1 MQVRQVVA
9 TLCFAALACSND
21 GSGPVA
27 PGPPPPPT
35 GPVVATVTNAPGPSQ
50 LVIQN
55 DVLYWL
61 DSSRA
66 PFKKLSL
73 TIGAAAIALFTK
85 SPMPDNELSDGS
97 YVYWVS
103 SGRLYRSTVDGSTT
117 IRLDSADIPSSGAIA
132 MDGGYVY
139 WVASAP
145 SACSPPC
152 RWSIR
157 RVPKGGGAA
166 TEVAM
171 TADGVVD
178 FMALA
183 VAGGYV
189 FWEEG
194 GVGPAALDGSVG
206 SKIIKVP
213 VAGGTASTVVDG
225 MENGL
230 IVPPGPGYIPA
241 SWHPRGGIIPDTD
254 VVYFADADFYQ
265 SYRVMSV
272 SVNGGPINILLAD
285 TTHDGNNFV
294 RSMTSDAT
302 TLYWVDL
309 NKVRSMAKTDGMVTD
324 LNGPRAIPLWS
335 VTRAGSNLY
344 FLEATCCAH
353 RDKGTIYTIPTTG
366 GTPVVV
372 HDSLD
377 SPSSLTSDAT
387 HMFWLEGGAGIGAIE
402 GFGSMRASALNGAN
416 TLTLVETAN
425 GGPFA
430 ADANAIYFADK
441 WTIKKISTAGGLP
454 QRVATGDFYIKDIAT
469 DGVNLYWL
477 EDGPFSVVRYVPVS
491 GGSITTLG
499 AGPGPAGRLR
509 IGGPYVYWLGHD
521 DEIDRVPKAGGQA
534 IRLIGPISGLAT
546 DFAIDL
552 TSIYISGWDSGII
565 SKAPI
570 DGGGGLTTLASPGL
584 DQTRRIETDG
594 GKVYWIDQGQVASV
608 TGDGHTQ
615 VAIASGAMSD
625 PFTHNGLAFD
635 SHSVFW
641 TEMLSGAIRKATP
654 K

>member
-1 MQVRQVVA
+1 MQLRHFVP

-21 GSGPVA
+21 GSRTV
-27 PGPPPPPT
+27 GPPPSGPT
-35 GPVVATVTNAPGPSQ
+35 VATVTNAPGPSQ
-50 LVIQN
+50 LAIQN

-73 TIGAAAIALFTK
+73 TSGATPIALFTE

-117 IRLDSADIPSSGAIA
+117 VRLDSADIPSAGAMA
-132 MDGGYVY
+132 MDAGYVY

-157 RVPKGGGAA
+157 RVPKAGGAA
-166 TEVAM
+166 TQVAM

-194 GVGPAALDGSVG
+194 GVGPAAPDGSVG

-213 VAGGTASTVVDG
+213 VGGGGTATTVVDG

-230 IVPPGPGYIPA
+230 IVPPGGGYLPA

-272 SVNGGPINILLAD
+272 SVNGGPITILLAD
-285 TTHDGNNFV
+285 TTGNASDFV
-294 RSMTSDAT
+294 RSMTSDDT

-309 NKVRSMAKTDGMVTD
+309 NKVRSMARTGGTVTD
-324 LNGPRAIPLWS
+324 LNGPRAIALWS
-335 VTRAGSNLY
+335 VTRAGSSLY

-353 RDKGTIYTIPTTG
+353 RDKGTIYAIPTAG
-366 GTPVVV
+366 GTPAVV

-377 SPSSLTSDAT
+377 SPSSLTSDAA
-387 HMFWLEGGAGIGAIE
+387 HMFWLEGGGGAGIGGIE
-402 GFGSMRASALNGAN
+402 GYGSMRASALNGAN
-416 TLTLVETAN
+416 TLTLIETAN

-430 ADANAIYFADK
+430 ADADAIYFADK
-441 WTIKKISTAGGLP
+441 WTIKKVSTAGGKP
-454 QRVATGDFYIKDIAT
+454 QRVVTGDNSIADLAT

-477 EDGPFSVVRYVPVS
+477 EGGPFSVVRYVPLS
-491 GGSITTLG
+491 GGPITTLG

-509 IGGPYVYWLGHD
+509 IGGSYVYWLGHD

-546 DFAIDL
+546 DFAIDQ
-552 TSIYISGWDSGII
+552 TNIYISGWDSAII
-565 SKAPI
+565 AKAPI
-570 DGGGGLTTLASPGL
+570 DGGGLTTLAYLGV

-594 GKVYWIDQGQVASV
+594 GKVYWIDQLYVASV

-615 VAIASGAMSD
+615 VGIASGELSD

-641 TEMLSGAIRKATP
+641 TEMLSDAIRKATP